1 MKLLNAVVRLPA
13 VKRLPAVLAL
23 LALPFVAACDENN
36 AVSVRLR
43 LQDDL
48 SGSILA
54 SALAVPTAPGAVE
67 TAAVGATFERQVE
80 LRGAK
85 GRFTALDGLAVADV
99 KFSGGGS
106 DGGLRWVRVEIPTG
120 PAAQWPDVFVP
131 LEEAERRSAA
141 EAFEASSSGRD
152 VGRTFKVEIEL
163 PGPVISNGA
172 SGKLRGTKNTSDG
185 RVAMLVIPIDAAR
198 AGRETLVWQLTW

>member
-1 MKLLNAVVRLPA
+1 MKLLHAVV
-13 VKRLPAVLAL
+13 AL
-23 LALPFVAACDENN
+23 LALTLVTACDEDN

-43 LQDDL
+43 LQEDM
-48 SGSILA
+48 SGTILA

-67 TAAVGATFERQVE
+67 AAAVGATFERQVE
-80 LRGAK
+80 LRGTK

-99 KFSGGGS
+99 KFSGGAS
-106 DGGLRWVRVEIPTG
+106 ESGLRWVRIEVPTG

-131 LEEAERRSAA
+131 LQEPERRSAA
-141 EAFEASSSGRD
+141 EAFEASGSGRD

-185 RVAMLVIPIDAAR
+185 RIATLVIPIDAAR
-198 AGRETLVWQLTW
+198 AGRDTLVWQITW